1 MDKILLYQ
9 FPPLP
14 SPPLS
19 ALTFSSTVTLERN
32 RLLIR
37 ERISRVSAL
46 HGFYRSRLTR
56 QFHRFSGLSLT
67 HCP

>member
-9 FPPLP
+9 FPP
-14 SPPLS
+14 PL
-19 ALTFSSTVTLERN
+19 LLTVTLERN